1 LPISSLN
8 KAIGHHARSAVA
20 CLVCLSSIAL
30 TACGGGS
37 RFPSAVDRAD
47 ASPSIS
53 GTGTGTGAN
62 DAPVISGKPLTTAV
76 VNVPYVF
83 RPDVHDPDGDVLV
96 FEITSA
102 PAWAAFNPATGQL
115 AGTPPAGTT
124 GTYNGIVISVSDG
137 ALKTAL
143 PSFSIKVTESSATGS
158 RSSVTLSWSAP
169 TQNEDGSPLTDL
181 AGYRVHYGTSA
192 SSLGKQVEV
201 RDPATTRAVVQNL
214 ARGTWYFAISAYTQT
229 GTESSRSNVV
239 SKVIG

>member
-1 LPISSLN
+1 
-8 KAIGHHARSAVA
+8 
-20 CLVCLSSIAL
+20 
-30 TACGGGS
+30 
-37 RFPSAVDRAD
+37 
-47 ASPSIS
+47 
-53 GTGTGTGAN
+53 
-62 DAPVISGKPLTTAV
+62 
-76 VNVPYVF
+76 
-83 RPDVHDPDGDVLV
+83 VLV

-102 PAWAAFNPATGQL
+102 PAWATFDPATGQL
-115 AGTPPAGTT
+115 SGTPPSGTAGTYT
-124 GTYNGIVISVSDG
+124 GIVISVSDG

-143 PSFSIKVTESSATGS
+143 PSFTIKVTESSATGS

-192 SSLGKQVEV
+192 SNLGEQVEV

-214 ARGTWYFAISAYTQT
+214 ARGTWYFAISAYRQT